1 MLLSRQNIKYSDHH
15 QCAQSVNNIMLNTT
29 SSSSPHTLAH
39 NVLDKILDKITV
51 IREETDSGKDS
62 SSISDSIKN
71 DDDSERGQSDLDED
85 VENSDEVGD
94 VCFME
99 NWKMERQFDK
109 AIEGL
114 RKLKEEPVN
123 LTRETSRKL
132 VNNEETTSDEN
143 ETFVISPFSENQTYT
158 IKVMNNREGT

>member
-1 MLLSRQNIKYSDHH
+1 MLLSPQNIKYSDHH
-15 QCAQSVNNIMLNTT
+15 QCTQSVNNIMLNTT
-29 SSSSPHTLAH
+29 SSSSPDTLAH

-94 VCFME
+94 VCFIK

-158 IKVMNNREGT
+158 IKVMNNRKGT